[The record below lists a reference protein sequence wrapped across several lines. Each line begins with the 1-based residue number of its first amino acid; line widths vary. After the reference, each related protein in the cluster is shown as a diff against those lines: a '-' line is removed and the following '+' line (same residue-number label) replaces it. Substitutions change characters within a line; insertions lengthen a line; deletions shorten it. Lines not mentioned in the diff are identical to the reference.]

1 MARNSGTT
9 SLKRRRR
16 PGNPMQDYDLLPT
29 ELRTWIATA
38 DLPWGAQSVR
48 RAYENAVARTGCKSE
63 ALSEL
68 DALQA
73 RLMAKDAVKVWGEGY
88 PS

>member
-1 MARNSGTT
+1 MARNCGTT

-16 PGNPMQDYDLLPT
+16 AINPMQEYDRLPT
-29 ELRTWIATA
+29 ELRRWLAA
-38 DLPWGAQSVR
+38 ANLPWGAQSVR
-48 RAYENAVARTGCKSE
+48 KAYESAVARTGSKDQ
-63 ALSEL
+63 ALTEL

-73 RLMAKDAVKVWGEGY
+73 RLLAKDAAKVWGEGY